1 MAMAA
6 DMKSGCCV
14 VWQMAAA
21 SEEHS
26 MQSRDY
32 YSVLGVDRSATG
44 DQIKS
49 AFRRLAQR
57 FHPDVT
63 DDPDGESKF
72 KAVAEA
78 YRTLKRP
85 DTRMAYNRQVLHIF
99 GPGTSTGIDWA
110 VSPLHAWFA
119 LCQWPGWAWYWSR

>member
-1 MAMAA
+1 MRI
-6 DMKSGCCV
+6 
-14 VWQMAAA
+14 
-21 SEEHS
+21 H
-26 MQSRDY
+26 DY
-32 YSVLGVDRSATG
+32 YSVLGVERSASA
-44 DQIKS
+44 DEIKS

-85 DTRMAYNRQVLHIF
+85 ETRTAYNRQVLHF
-99 GPGTSTGIDWA
+99 YGGSAPTRIDWTTN
-110 VSPLHAWFA
+110 PLYIWLTLF
-119 LCQWPGWAWYWSR
+119 QWPGWPWFGPE